1 MKELPTPMCLVPEA
15 DQYTLRLV
23 LMGLK
28 RLDLAPRAYLP
39 SCGGPFLSKRGK
51 KCFSNVFPCFSLDFS
66 ELSCRLAKDCSVP
79 APLDCTAHLQLGAW

>member
-15 DQYTLRLV
+15 DQYTLKLV

-39 SCGGPFLSKRGK
+39 SCGGPFQTWQE
-51 KCFSNVFPCFSLDFS
+51 VFQPC
-66 ELSCRLAKDCSVP
+66 VP
-79 APLDCTAHLQLGAW
+79 MFQPGC